1 MKTPYHLHR
10 ETTSSRKPERESE
23 EEGDGH
29 NALASAYGQ
38 SLIYFNVFNADDV
51 QMAASL
57 RGFSV
62 VPFFLW
68 LFISR
73 NCLQMQVQ
81 CVCVSCVCV
90 RVCRMCAVIIKLT
103 VPPAVALFIQFQWVS
118 NNKNSTSCSSRG
130 SGSVGSITM
139 PILMVITMRP

>member
-1 MKTPYHLHR
+1 M
-10 ETTSSRKPERESE
+10 
-23 EEGDGH
+23 
-29 NALASAYGQ
+29 
-38 SLIYFNVFNADDV
+38 FNADDV

-68 LFISR
+68 LFISK

-81 CVCVSCVCV
+81 CVCVRMHV
-90 RVCRMCAVIIKLT
+90 RVCVSRVCAVIIKLT
-103 VPPAVALFIQFQWVS
+103 VPPAVALFIQFQWV
-118 NNKNSTSCSSRG
+118 NNSESSTSCSSNRG
-130 SGSVGSITM
+130 SRGSASVGSITM

>member
-1 MKTPYHLHR
+1 M
-10 ETTSSRKPERESE
+10 
-23 EEGDGH
+23 
-29 NALASAYGQ
+29 
-38 SLIYFNVFNADDV
+38 FNADDV

-68 LFISR
+68 IFISK

-81 CVCVSCVCV
+81 CVCVSAS
-90 RVCRMCAVIIKLT
+90 VCRVCAVIIKLT
-103 VPPAVALFIQFQWVS
+103 VPPAVALFIQFQWV
-118 NNKNSTSCSSRG
+118 NNSESSTSCSA
-130 SGSVGSITM
+130 GSITM

>member
-1 MKTPYHLHR
+1 MHCNLRVISPGERENALPFTQQQHHR
-10 ETTSSRKPERESE
+10 ERA
-23 EEGDGH
+23 EGGRGGGH

-68 LFISR
+68 LFISK

-81 CVCVSCVCV
+81 CVFVCRVCVS
-90 RVCRMCAVIIKLT
+90 RVC
-103 VPPAVALFIQFQWVS
+103 S
-118 NNKNSTSCSSRG
+118 NY
-130 SGSVGSITM
+130 
-139 PILMVITMRP
+139 

>member
-1 MKTPYHLHR
+1 MHCNLRIISPGER
-10 ETTSSRKPERESE
+10 ENALPFTQSNNIIEKARERESE

-38 SLIYFNVFNADDV
+38 SLIYFNVFNTDDV

-68 LFISR
+68 LFISK

-81 CVCVSCVCV
+81 CVCVVCVCACV
-90 RVCRMCAVIIKLT
+90 SHVC
-103 VPPAVALFIQFQWVS
+103 S
-118 NNKNSTSCSSRG
+118 NY
-130 SGSVGSITM
+130 
-139 PILMVITMRP
+139 

>member
-1 MKTPYHLHR
+1 M
-10 ETTSSRKPERESE
+10 
-23 EEGDGH
+23 
-29 NALASAYGQ
+29 
-38 SLIYFNVFNADDV
+38 FNADDV

-68 LFISR
+68 LFISK

-81 CVCVSCVCV
+81 CVCVCMCVVCVCAS
-90 RVCRMCAVIIKLT
+90 VCRMYAVIIKLT

-118 NNKNSTSCSSRG
+118 NNKNSRSCSSRG

>member
-1 MKTPYHLHR
+1 MNVKTLCHLHSNNII
-10 ETTSSRKPERESE
+10 EK
-23 EEGDGH
+23 EGKAVGGSGH

-68 LFISR
+68 LFISK

-81 CVCVSCVCV
+81 CVCVCECVS
-90 RVCRMCAVIIKLT
+90 RVC
-103 VPPAVALFIQFQWVS
+103 S
-118 NNKNSTSCSSRG
+118 NY
-130 SGSVGSITM
+130 
-139 PILMVITMRP
+139 